1 MDFLFFSFCLVKCW
15 FLIKYR
21 FLFYEY
27 IFSRNLLMVRVI
39 YLCFINIILYRY
51 FLLFEFNGFKVFCR
65 VLLFGFFFI
74 VMWRILFLYVLFDVF
89 LFDMIIELFDIS
101 DSFLLLFSFWLFL
114 FFFFINSF
122 MFFLLFIIIK
132 LYFGL
137 YLRRWLISS

>member
-1 MDFLFFSFCLVKCW
+1 
-15 FLIKYR
+15 
-21 FLFYEY
+21 
-27 IFSRNLLMVRVI
+27 MVRVI

-114 FFFFINSF
+114 FFF
-122 MFFLLFIIIK
+122 L
-132 LYFGL
+132 
-137 YLRRWLISS
+137 